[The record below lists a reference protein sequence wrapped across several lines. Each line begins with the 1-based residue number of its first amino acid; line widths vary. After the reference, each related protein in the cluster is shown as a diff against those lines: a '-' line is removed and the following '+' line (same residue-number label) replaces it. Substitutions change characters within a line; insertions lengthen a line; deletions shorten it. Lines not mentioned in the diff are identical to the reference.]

1 MDANIRRLENNLVT
15 IGTGVVIL
23 SLWTLFKS
31 ILYMFVYQEEIEN
44 ASNTLQPIEAAFI
57 IGLIAAAVVV
67 LVLHCFIGLSAINE
81 GRGKRKHPVYL
92 IVTGFIIIF
101 YAAMILLELLLLF
114 FYKEFS
120 LKLVVSMVIDAT
132 TIGLMMDILASSV
145 RLRKLKKQKAE
156 KEGNIV

>member
-1 MDANIRRLENNLVT
+1 
-15 IGTGVVIL
+15 
-23 SLWTLFKS
+23 
-31 ILYMFVYQEEIEN
+31 MFVYQEEIEK
-44 ASNTLQPIEAAFI
+44 ASSTLQPIEAAFI
-57 IGLIAAAVVV
+57 IGLIAVAVVV

-120 LKLVVSMVIDAT
+120 LKSVVSIVIDVTSFAFL
-132 TIGLMMDILASSV
+132 IDMISSSV

-156 KEGNIV
+156 KEESAV